1 MERYYLSLLFVPKVQ
16 IQMLLLGT
24 LWIVL
29 LSCFIGIVAGGGFAI
44 GVLIGFPVL
53 FKLYIDFVLKL
64 LPELTGKC
72 LAVTKNSI
80 MITYLNKTS
89 VSINLEAIKK
99 IKFQWPPVVS
109 RRGRGAREVIIEQK
123 DGEVVEI
130 YYVYF
135 DEVLLRLAELAKQN
149 GIQTEGLAVIK
160 NGYTYKYLHTY
171 QMIVVRG
178 AFAVV
183 IYLLCK
189 ALKLF

>member
-149 GIQTEGLAVIK
+149 GIQTEGLDVTK
-160 NGYTYKYLHTY
+160 TGYSYKYLHTF
-171 QMIVVRG
+171 QMIGVWG

>member
-24 LWIVL
+24 IMVVL

-135 DEVLLRLAELAKQN
+135 VRSLLRLAELAKQN
-149 GIQTEGLAVIK
+149 GIQTEGLDVTK
-160 NGYTYKYLHTY
+160 TGYTYKYLHTF
-171 QMIVVRG
+171 QMIGVWG
-178 AFAVV
+178 AFAAV
-183 IYLLCK
+183 IYLLCN